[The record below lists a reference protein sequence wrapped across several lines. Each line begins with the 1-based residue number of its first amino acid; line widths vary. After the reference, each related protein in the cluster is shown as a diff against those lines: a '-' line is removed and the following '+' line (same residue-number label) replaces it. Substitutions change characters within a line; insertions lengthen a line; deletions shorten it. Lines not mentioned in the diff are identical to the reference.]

1 VAPMVERRTP
11 GNIAILYAITGFAWI
26 LFSDNLVAMLVRDP
40 QGVLLVSQMK
50 GWAYVL
56 VTSLFLYWLIKG
68 ATRRLVQSE
77 AMLRL
82 QAADLAQSREIL
94 LRYELL
100 ASNSRDMI
108 LFLRLEDGR
117 ILEAN
122 AAALHAYGYSLDEM
136 LAMDIHDLRA
146 EGDSKVT
153 AGLLAQAD
161 ARGILFETV
170 HRCKDGSSI
179 PVEVSSQ
186 GATIGNQRT
195 IISVIRDISTRKE
208 AEQALQEA
216 YAELEHRVAE
226 RTEELSLALAD
237 LKMQTDERLQVVEE
251 LREKERLLAQQSR
264 QAAMGEMIGNIAHQW
279 RQPLN
284 ALGLTIQQLSL
295 LYELGE
301 FNREALNTAV
311 RKSMTLI
318 KHMSRTID
326 DFRDFF
332 SPDKEKSEFRVDK
345 AVSKAVELVRDSLT
359 ERRIAVEID
368 CQDEPVADG
377 YPNEYSQVLLN
388 ILINARDAF
397 DSNPASVPLIR
408 IAVAGDDGRAVVTVT
423 DNAGGIPDDI
433 LGNIFDP
440 YFSTKGLQGT
450 GIGLYMSK
458 TIIERNMHGSLS
470 VHNTGEGAQFRIE
483 I

>member
-1 VAPMVERRTP
+1 MAKRRTP
-11 GNIAILYAITGFAWI
+11 ANIVLVYAFIGCSWI
-26 LFSDNLVAMLVRDP
+26 LFSDNLMTMLVRDP
-40 QGVLLVSQMK
+40 QTLLWVSHLK
-50 GWAYVL
+50 GWGYVL
-56 VTSLFLYWLIKG
+56 VTSLLLYWLIKG
-68 ATRRLVQSE
+68 STERLVQSE
-77 AMLRL
+77 AMLRQ

-100 ASNSRDMI
+100 ASNSRDII
-108 LFLRLEDGR
+108 LFLRREDGR

-122 AAALHAYGYSLDEM
+122 AAATKAYGYSLDQM
-136 LAMDIHDLRA
+136 LAMGIQQLRSDTDA
-146 EGDSKVT
+146 SLT
-153 AGLLAQAD
+153 TGLLAQAD
-161 ARGILFETV
+161 SRGILFETI
-170 HRCKDGSSI
+170 HRRQDGSSF

-186 GATIGNQRT
+186 GATIGDQRT
-195 IISVIRDISTRKE
+195 IISVIRDISTRRE

-216 YAELEHRVAE
+216 YEELERRVAD

-237 LKMQTDERLQVVEE
+237 LKLETDQRLQVVEE

-284 ALGLTIQQLSL
+284 ALGLHIQHLSL
-295 LYELGE
+295 LYEIGE
-301 FNREALNTAV
+301 FSQESLNTGV
-311 RKSMTLI
+311 RKSMALI

-332 SPDKEKSEFRVDK
+332 SPDKERSLFRVDQ
-345 AVSKAVELVRDSLT
+345 AVSKAVDLVRDSLT
-359 ERRIAVEID
+359 ERRIVVEVA

-377 YPNEYSQVLLN
+377 YPHEYSQVLLN

-397 DSNPASVPLIR
+397 DVHPAAAPLVQ
-408 IAVAGDDGRAVVTVT
+408 IAVGAADGRAVVTVT
-423 DNAGGIPDDI
+423 DNAGGIPPEI
-433 LGNIFDP
+433 LDNIFDP

-450 GIGLYMSK
+450 GIGLFMSK

-470 VHNTGEGAQFRIE
+470 VRNTDGGAEFRIE